1 MAERAGPPGFVRV
14 VETIGTVFSV
24 CVREAHLDPRLI
36 EKIAGWWQWVD
47 ATFSPF
53 RADSQV
59 SRLNRQTL
67 DPAADTEQL
76 REVIRLCHAAKTATG
91 GYFDAQSS
99 GQFDPCGLVKGW
111 SIEIASALL
120 TAAGSANHCING
132 GGDVRC
138 VGQPEPGRPWRVGI
152 ANPLQ
157 GGALAATIE
166 VGDGAVATS
175 GTAERGYH
183 VLNPYTGQPASAA
196 ASVTVVGPDLTWAD
210 AYATAAFA
218 MGYEACAWLCEL
230 ADHEG
235 LVIFADGT
243 VEATPGLPLAE
254 PELPG
259 RPADAPRLLA
269 AHDDQTRARRRL
281 LARPGR
287 RVRRRI

>member
-1 MAERAGPPGFVRV
+1 MAERASPPGFVRV
-14 VETIGTVFSV
+14 VETMGTVFSV
-24 CVREAHLDPRLI
+24 CVRDAHLGPEVVDH
-36 EKIAGWWQWVD
+36 IAAWWHWVD

-59 SRLNRQTL
+59 SRLNRQEL
-67 DPAADTEQL
+67 DVADLSEQL
-76 REVIRLCHAAKTATG
+76 REVMRLCHAAKTATG

-111 SIEIASALL
+111 SIEVASALL

-157 GGALAATIE
+157 RGALAATIE

-175 GTAERGYH
+175 GTAERGLH

-196 ASVTVVGPDLTWAD
+196 ASVTVVGPDPTWAD

-243 VEATPGLPLAE
+243 VEATPGLPLGE

-259 RPADAPRLLA
+259 RPLRCASSPS
-269 AHDDQTRARRRL
+269 
-281 LARPGR
+281 GS
-287 RVRRRI
+287 